1 MKYLDGRPVAQKILG
16 EVSKQAKQMHA
27 RGVTPTI
34 AVVLVGENPSSEL
47 YVQKKK
53 EVAKKVGI
61 DFLLYKIPSSI
72 EQKDL
77 EELFTTLYLDE
88 TVHGV
93 VSQLP
98 LPEHLNLSKLIK
110 FIAPEKDIDHFH
122 ENSPYSPPTASAVI
136 ELLKFY
142 EVELKNKKV
151 AVLGN
156 GFLVGKP
163 LSKILKGSGAQVNVY
178 TEKNKDI
185 AKETAKADVL
195 ISATGQPHLIKKEF
209 TNTKQIIVDVG
220 SARDKKTNVLVGDV
234 DRQSVGENIEAIT
247 PMVGGVG
254 PITIALLLKNVIL
267 AAKKHCNNE
276 LTR

>member
-98 LPEHLNLSKLIK
+98 LPEHLNLSKVIK

-122 ENSPYSPPTASAVI
+122 ENSLYSPPTASAVI